1 MNVEFMTVDTLES
14 SINLASTTDALL
26 LFNDALPLSVT
37 VGVLSLLALRSHIGK
52 TL

>member
-14 SINLASTTDALL
+14 SINLASTTNTLL
-26 LFNDALPLSVT
+26 FFNDALRLGGT